1 MPSWYNPMTVAA
13 SNAVDRAPV
22 RHRYLRAPEPLYFPV
37 EQSVPETGRHLE
49 LRTVLFQIVRD
60 AFRASATVGS
70 EQFVYWDPTDP
81 KQCCAPDLFVRLGS
95 PHTLV
100 DSWKVWERGAPELV
114 VEITSASD
122 AAEAPWE
129 TKLARFRRLGAREI
143 VRFDP
148 EDRERPIRI
157 WDAVDGDAVER
168 DATDPAFRRCET
180 LGTYLVVHEHAEV
193 GPMLRLA
200 RDPDGRDLLPT
211 QAEARQREAEAR
223 QREAEA
229 AARRIAEL
237 EAELA
242 KRST

>member
-1 MPSWYNPMTVAA
+1 MPSWYNPITVTAFA
-13 SNAVDRAPV
+13 AVDRAPG
-22 RHRYLRAPEPLYFPV
+22 RHRYLRAPQPLHFPV
-37 EQSVPETGRHLE
+37 EERVPETGRHLE

-60 AFRASATVGS
+60 GFRDRATVGS

-81 KQCCAPDLFVRLGS
+81 KQCCAPDLFVRLGT
-95 PHTLV
+95 PHAPV
-100 DSWKVWERGAPELV
+100 ASWKVWERGAPDLV
-114 VEITSASD
+114 VEITSATD
-122 AAEAPWE
+122 AAEGPWE
-129 TKLARFRRLGAREI
+129 TKLERFRRLGAREI

-168 DATDPAFRRCET
+168 DPTDPVFCRCET
-180 LGTYLVVHEHAEV
+180 LGMFLVVHEDAEV

-200 RDPDGRDLLPT
+200 RDPQGRELLPT
-211 QAEARQREAEAR
+211 QAEARQQEAEKAKL
-223 QREAEA
+223 
-229 AARRIAEL
+229 RIAEL